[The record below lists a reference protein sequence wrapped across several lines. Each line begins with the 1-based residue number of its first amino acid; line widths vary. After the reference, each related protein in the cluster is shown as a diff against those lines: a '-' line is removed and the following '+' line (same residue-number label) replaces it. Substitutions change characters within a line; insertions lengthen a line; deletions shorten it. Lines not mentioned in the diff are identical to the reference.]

1 MGFLKKTQKSNL
13 MKKWISFLTVL
24 FVISMLSCI
33 KTDEYSENLG
43 GSTDLAANA
52 VGFKYTGALR
62 VAGTNTPT
70 DAKAEVIK
78 NGGGITEIKATGT
91 LPAKVK
97 SLITS
102 SPYVN
107 ANGVVS
113 VSGKFVNSTE
123 GVAYVNAAGDQVIMV
138 KYDAKVGDQWS
149 YTTKG
154 GKQITRKVTAV
165 STDDDFYWSGMMIK
179 AITVEQNLP
188 YLGFTKAVYRAN
200 HKFGV
205 VQVEVF
211 LEDGTSMAMSF

>member
-1 MGFLKKTQKSNL
+1 
-13 MKKWISFLTVL
+13 MKKWQCILTALTIV
-24 FVISMLSCI
+24 SMMSCT
-33 KTDEYSENLG
+33 KTDDYSGNLG
-43 GSTDLAANA
+43 GKTDLTANA
-52 VGFKYTGALR
+52 VGFKY
-62 VAGTNTPT
+62 AGSLKIGSSSTST

-78 NGGGITEIKATGT
+78 NEGGITEIKGTGT

-123 GVAYVNAAGDQVIMV
+123 GVAYVNAGGDQVILV
-138 KYDAKVGDQWS
+138 KYDAKVGDKWS

-154 GKQITRKVTAV
+154 GKEITRKVTAV
-165 STDDDFYWSGMMIK
+165 STDDDFFWSGMMIK

-188 YLGFTKAVYRAN
+188 YPGFTKAVYRAN
-200 HKFGV
+200 HKFGMV
-205 VQVEVF
+205 AVEVF
-211 LEDGTSMAMSF
+211 LEDGTSMSMSF

>member
-1 MGFLKKTQKSNL
+1 
-13 MKKWISFLTVL
+13 MKKWLCILTALAVITVL
-24 FVISMLSCI
+24 SC
-33 KTDEYSENLG
+33 KKSDDYSGNLG
-43 GSTDLAANA
+43 GSTDLTSNA
-52 VGFKYTGALR
+52 VGFKYTGSLKI
-62 VAGTNTPT
+62 GSSSTST

-102 SPYVN
+102 SSYVN
-107 ANGVVS
+107 ANGVVN

-123 GVAYVNAAGDQVIMV
+123 GVAYVNASGDQVILV

-165 STDDDFYWSGMMIK
+165 STTDDFFWSGMLIK

-188 YLGFTKAVYRAN
+188 YPGFTKAVYRAN

-211 LEDGTSMAMSF
+211 LEDGTSMAISF

>member
-1 MGFLKKTQKSNL
+1 
-13 MKKWISFLTVL
+13 MKKWLCILTALTV
-24 FVISMLSCI
+24 FTVLSCK
-33 KTDEYSENLG
+33 KTDDYSGNLG
-43 GSTDLAANA
+43 GSTDLTSNA
-52 VGFKYTGALR
+52 VGFKYTGSLKI
-62 VAGTNTPT
+62 GNSSTST

-78 NGGGITEIKATGT
+78 NGGGITEIKGTGT
-91 LPAKVK
+91 LPAKIK

-102 SPYVN
+102 SSYVN
-107 ANGVVS
+107 ANGVVN

-123 GVAYVNAAGDQVIMV
+123 GVAYVNASGDQVILV

-154 GKQITRKVTAV
+154 GKSITRKVTAV
-165 STDDDFYWSGMMIK
+165 STTDDFFWSGMLIK

-188 YLGFTKAVYRAN
+188 YPGFTKAVYRAN

>member
-1 MGFLKKTQKSNL
+1 
-13 MKKWISFLTVL
+13 MKKWLCILTAL
-24 FVISMLSCI
+24 VIVTMLSCK
-33 KTDEYSENLG
+33 KTDDYSGNLG
-43 GSTDLAANA
+43 GSTDLTTNA
-52 VGFKYTGALR
+52 VGFKYTGSLKIGSSS
-62 VAGTNTPT
+62 VSS
-70 DAKAEVIK
+70 DAKAEVVK
-78 NGGGITEIKATGT
+78 NEGGITEIKGTGT

-102 SPYVN
+102 SSYVN
-107 ANGVVS
+107 ANGVVN
-113 VSGKFVNSTE
+113 VTGKFVNSTE
-123 GVAYVNAAGDQVIMV
+123 GVAYVNASGDQVILV

-165 STDDDFYWSGMMIK
+165 STDDDFFWSGMMIK

-188 YLGFTKAVYRAN
+188 YPGFTKAVYRAN

-205 VQVEVF
+205 VHVEVF